1 MQKRHNTVNWS
12 CFGLLSGLLLA
23 GCATSTVETRKQERP
38 AAYAALPAD
47 QKQLV
52 DQGKI
57 RVGMA
62 PEAVYIAWGP
72 PSEVLEQETTQCH
85 TIIWIY
91 HGQWAQEYRYWVFRE
106 VPHGGTVFLE
116 RVLETD
122 YYPRSYIQA
131 EIVFQKGAVAS
142 WRTLPRPTP

>member
-1 MQKRHNTVNWS
+1 MQIRHYTVKS
-12 CFGLLSGLLLA
+12 TCFGLLCVLLLA
-23 GCATSTVETRKQERP
+23 GCATSTVETRKKERA

-47 QKQLV
+47 QQELV

-62 PEAVYIAWGP
+62 PEGVYIAWGP
-72 PSEVLEQETTQCH
+72 PSEVLEQETAQGH
-85 TIIWIY
+85 TTIWIY
-91 HGQWAQEYRYWVFRE
+91 HGQWAQEYRYWTFRE
-106 VPHGGTVFLE
+106 VPHQGTVFLE

-131 EIVFQKGAVAS
+131 EIIFQGGAVAS
-142 WRTLPRPTP
+142 WRTLPRPVP